1 MQFGKVQDPSKIDF
15 RLPAITDRT
24 IRVLSESKDLNL
36 QVAIGC
42 SKWNKQELKNFYPKG
57 TKDELSYYSSQFN
70 SIELN
75 ATFYR

>member
-36 QVAIGC
+36 QVAIVLNGTNKN
-42 SKWNKQELKNFYPKG
+42 SKTFIQKELK
-57 TKDELSYYSSQFN
+57 TSYLITLAN
-70 SIELN
+70 STVSN
-75 ATFYR
+75 

>member
-36 QVAIGC
+36 QVAIVLNGTNKN
-42 SKWNKQELKNFYPKG
+42 SKTFIQKELM
-57 TKDELSYYSSQFN
+57 TSYLITLAN
-70 SIELN
+70 STVSN
-75 ATFYR
+75 